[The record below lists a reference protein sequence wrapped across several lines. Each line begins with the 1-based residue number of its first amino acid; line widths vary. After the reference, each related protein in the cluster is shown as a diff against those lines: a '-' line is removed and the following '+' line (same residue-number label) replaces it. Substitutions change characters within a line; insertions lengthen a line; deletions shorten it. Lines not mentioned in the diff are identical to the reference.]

1 MNEIGEDITLLLDES
16 SFKIAEGGFLE
27 DINKSAAVPLVLK
40 TPQPT
45 VIQLGQ
51 ELNRNEQEKNYF
63 LQVKVNKTNCLLSL
77 PVIRADKRFFMLNHA
92 SDGNNWG
99 LISHVK
105 VDEGVTLVTLRSIL
119 QVNLVL

>member
-1 MNEIGEDITLLLDES
+1 MLDES

-51 ELNRNEQEKNYF
+51 EFNRNEQEKNYF
-63 LQVKVNKTNCLLSL
+63 LQVKVNKTNSLLSL
-77 PVIRADKRFFMLNHA
+77 PMIRADKRFFMLNHA
-92 SDGNNWG
+92 NDGNTWG
-99 LISHVK
+99 LISDVK

-119 QVNLVL
+119 QVKLDLIH